1 MSTPILASA
10 SRPIAAPLLAIL
22 GYLSF
27 HASILYFLVFLV
39 VGPSETQRGAAAA
52 VAIDLGLVLL
62 FGLQHSVMARPACKR
77 LWTGPGGAAV
87 ERTVFVL
94 ASSAVLTVL
103 CLGWQP
109 LPGVVWDLDGPLRSV
124 AWAGFAGGALLL
136 VAAVF
141 QVDALGLTGVRQAF
155 EHAGWLAPRPDPG
168 LVVRGLYRHLRH
180 PIAAGWMIVL
190 WATPTMTAGHLLM
203 AVTLTIYVLVG
214 TALEERGLVAHFGE
228 AYRRYRAATPAFV
241 PRPWRRG
248 GAR

>member
-1 MSTPILASA
+1 MSTPILAAA
-10 SRPIAAPLLAIL
+10 SRPLAAPALAIL

-39 VGPSETQRGAAAA
+39 RGPSDAHRDTATA
-52 VAIDLGLVLL
+52 VGIDLGLVLL
-62 FGLQHSVMARPACKR
+62 FGLQHSIMARPSFKR
-77 LWTGPGGAAV
+77 LWTGPGGAAL
-87 ERTVFVL
+87 ERTVYVL
-94 ASSAVLTVL
+94 ASSAALTVL

-109 LPGVVWDLDGPLRSV
+109 LPGVVWHVEGPLRSV

-141 QVDALGLTGVRQAF
+141 QIDALGLAGVRQAF
-155 EHAGWLAPRPDPG
+155 EHAGWLTPRPDPG

-190 WATPTMTAGHLLM
+190 WATPTMTAGHLLL
-203 AVTLTIYVLVG
+203 AVALTVYVLVG

-228 AYRRYRAATPAFV
+228 AYRRYRASTPAFV